1 MEISATEPRVDPAAS
16 ADSSAFDRRIA
27 ELEGNFGEAIDRCVV
42 GYNKG
47 VVLSSVTRHSLEILD
62 DSMSRI
68 ESGLTT
74 IVAAF
79 EEIRATSGSTASNAE
94 RIDSMMAEVLG
105 SNDGLNAGIAER
117 MQDVERGVAIARDL
131 GTMFTG
137 LKEKTSGV
145 ASITGSIQDVSDRTN
160 ILAINA
166 SIEAARAGTVG
177 RGFRI
182 IANEVRT
189 LAGQTS
195 DFAKQIES
203 SIGELSGAVGA
214 IAGRM
219 DEFVALFTRFRE
231 SFAEVQATSAENAS
245 SMKNAGQFLAQIAG
259 AIKEETQA
267 LGDGLHSLEGI
278 SANAKDTHAVFGAL
292 RSSHDFLDTLLDKKS

>member
-1 MEISATEPRVDPAAS
+1 VERETESNFVD
-16 ADSSAFDRRIA
+16 
-27 ELEGNFGEAIDRCVV
+27 AIDSFAV

-62 DSMSRI
+62 DSMNRI

-94 RIDSMMAEVLG
+94 RIDSMMTEILSGNENLAANI
-105 SNDGLNAGIAER
+105 SER
-117 MQDVERGVAIARDL
+117 MADVERGVAVARDL
-131 GTMFTG
+131 GSMFGG
-137 LKEKTSGV
+137 LSEKTKGVSG
-145 ASITGSIQDVSDRTN
+145 ITGAIQDVSDRTN

-166 SIEAARAGTVG
+166 SIEAARAGSVG
-177 RGFRI
+177 KGFRI

-189 LAGQTS
+189 LAGQTN

-203 SIGELSGAVGA
+203 SIGELSGAVTA

-219 DEFVALFTRFRE
+219 DEFVNLFTRFRD
-231 SFAEVQATSAENAS
+231 SFAEVRANSMENAGNVRQGS
-245 SMKNAGQFLAQIAG
+245 QILAQIAG
-259 AIKEETQA
+259 ATKEETLA
-267 LGDGLHSLEGI
+267 LGDGLHSLEAI
-278 SANAKDTHAVFGAL
+278 STNAKDTHAVFGAL
-292 RSSHDFLDTLLDKKS
+292 RSSHDFLDTLLDRKS

>member
-1 MEISATEPRVDPAAS
+1 MDRETESNFVD
-16 ADSSAFDRRIA
+16 
-27 ELEGNFGEAIDRCVV
+27 AIDSFAV

-62 DSMSRI
+62 DSMNRI

-94 RIDSMMAEVLG
+94 RIDTMMAEILSG
-105 SNDGLNAGIAER
+105 NENLTANISER
-117 MQDVERGVAIARDL
+117 MADVERGVAVARDL
-131 GTMFTG
+131 GSMFGG
-137 LKEKTSGV
+137 LSEKTKGV
-145 ASITGSIQDVSDRTN
+145 AGITGSIQDVSDRTN

-166 SIEAARAGTVG
+166 SIEAARAGSVG
-177 RGFRI
+177 KGFRI

-189 LAGQTS
+189 LAGQTN

-203 SIGELSGAVGA
+203 SIGELSGAVTA

-219 DEFVALFTRFRE
+219 DEFVDLFTRFRD
-231 SFAEVQATSAENAS
+231 SFAEVRANSMENADNVRQGS
-245 SMKNAGQFLAQIAG
+245 QILAQIAG
-259 AIKEETQA
+259 ATKEETMA
-267 LGDGLHSLEGI
+267 LGDGLHSLEAI

-292 RSSHDFLDTLLDKKS
+292 RSSHDFLDTLLDRKS